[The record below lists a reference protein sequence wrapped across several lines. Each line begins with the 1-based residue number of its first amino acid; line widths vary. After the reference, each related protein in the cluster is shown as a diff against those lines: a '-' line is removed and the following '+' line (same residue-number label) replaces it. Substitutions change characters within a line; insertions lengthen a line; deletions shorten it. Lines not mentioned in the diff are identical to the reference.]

1 MFFPPSILRVRIASG
16 GQRKRN
22 MFVPLIL
29 LWPLAGLGALLMLP
43 LMAIVAIFRP
53 RAVWT
58 ILKASGRFAVF
69 CSNARG
75 LHFEIH
81 NARDDILV
89 YLR

>member
-1 MFFPPSILRVRIASG
+1 MFFPPSILRVRIVRD

-29 LWPLAGLGALLMLP
+29 LWPLALLVALLMLP

-53 RAVWT
+53 RAVWML
-58 ILKASGRFAVF
+58 LKAFGRFAVF

-81 NARDDILV
+81 NARDNILL